1 MGLFVITL
9 MHIRSYIYIYIRTY
23 ISMCIRI
30 ERVISMY
37 TMKAEKLQ
45 ALSSYPETA
54 GRGGTNGYHPTNTY
68 YIA

>member
-1 MGLFVITL
+1 
-9 MHIRSYIYIYIRTY
+9 
-23 ISMCIRI
+23 MCIRI